1 MRAKLQKAKVR
12 LLSLLRQGELPCRR
26 LFLDYHGLKL
36 MHSWMT
42 DVNSAADRMLSLTFR
57 LEILQTL
64 ENLPITNKTALQDSK
79 VLSTVQRWATIN
91 EYSFLLIDA
100 EAGNDNQQNLSNN
113 SAVTANDESSPSDS
127 GSGTPILN
135 DDAASSPKLEET
147 SGAATPN
154 LNASTPESSNSL
166 PPPATAAA
174 AVVAKES
181 KPTSDSSS
189 STNATTANSSN
200 DVKSSSDVLDAI
212 PQILEQNST
221 IKGMG
226 VDLLKSIIST
236 SEKNT
241 KIIEVA
247 EKLPDGEMGK
257 LVRKICLL
265 ASKLVSRWEQLP
277 ESFKIPKKL
286 RIEQMKEHEREADE
300 SYKENVQEKTVQ
312 KSQTFS
318 SSGRFS
324 ERASSRSFDSPDAR
338 DKDPRESKDP
348 RYRRSFNN
356 NATMSKHQRRQM
368 FEAKVRHFESIYF
381 LVVYR
386 TFIKSNNLLIIA
398 GGTRRS

>member
-12 LLSLLRQGELPCRR
+12 LLLLLRQGELPCRR

-42 DVNSAADRMLSLTFR
+42 DVNSTADRMLSLTFR

-79 VLSTVQRWATIN
+79 VLSTVQRWSTVN
-91 EYSFLLIDA
+91 EYSFLLNDVPA
-100 EAGNDNQQNLSNN
+100 AAANDNQQNRSN
-113 SAVTANDESSPSDS
+113 AVTANDESSPSDS

-135 DDAASSPKLEET
+135 DDAASSPKVEET

-154 LNASTPESSNSL
+154 PVTSPSESSTTQ
-166 PPPATAAA
+166 PVATA
-174 AVVAKES
+174 KDT
-181 KPTSDSSS
+181 KLPSDSS
-189 STNATTANSSN
+189 TTNSSA

-257 LVRKICLL
+257 LVQNICLL

-318 SSGRFS
+318 STGRFS
-324 ERASSRSFDSPDAR
+324 ERASSRSFDSPDSR
-338 DKDPRESKDP
+338 DKDSRDSKDP

-356 NATMSKHQRRQM
+356 NNNSTMSKHQRRQM
-368 FEAKVRHFESIYF
+368 FEAKVRHFETI
-381 LVVYR
+381 
-386 TFIKSNNLLIIA
+386 
-398 GGTRRS
+398 RSHFR

>member
-1 MRAKLQKAKVR
+1 
-12 LLSLLRQGELPCRR
+12 
-26 LFLDYHGLKL
+26 

-42 DVNSAADRMLSLTFR
+42 DVNGAADRMLSLTFR

-79 VLSTVQRWATIN
+79 VLSTVQRWATVN
-91 EYSFLLIDA
+91 EYSFLL
-100 EAGNDNQQNLSNN
+100 NDVQAANASQNLPNN

-135 DDAASSPKLEET
+135 DDTASSPKVEDS

-154 LNASTPESSNSL
+154 LTASPRESSASQ
-166 PPPATAAA
+166 PPHTPPA
-174 AVVAKES
+174 AKES
-181 KPTSDSSS
+181 KPASDTTSP
-189 STNATTANSSN
+189 NVTANSSN
-200 DVKSSSDVLDAI
+200 DVKSSNDVLDAI

-265 ASKLVSRWEQLP
+265 ASKLVGRWEQLP
-277 ESFKIPKKL
+277 ELFKIPKKL

-300 SYKENVQEKTVQ
+300 SYKENVQDKTVQ

-318 SSGRFS
+318 SSGSRFS
-324 ERASSRSFDSPDAR
+324 ERTTNRSFDSPDSR

-348 RYRRSFNN
+348 RYRRSFTSN

-368 FEAKVRHFESIYF
+368 FEAKVKYF
-381 LVVYR
+381 
-386 TFIKSNNLLIIA
+386 KLIH
-398 GGTRRS
+398 S